1 MLSDKVKEP
10 REMAFPTAPG
20 SKRNH
25 GRSEV
30 AASDQWEIQY
40 HQQAHFHSLFIFVPF
55 DKVKTWCTNEIIQT
69 KVTDSCS
76 FLSICQ
82 KTPLLIVLECHDMII
97 QLGTAIV
104 RNRSLTVLDP
114 LTSAVVVWGNGG
126 ASEDDKMIS
135 SHVLV
140 WVLVL
145 VPV

>member
-1 MLSDKVKEP
+1 
-10 REMAFPTAPG
+10 
-20 SKRNH
+20 
-25 GRSEV
+25 
-30 AASDQWEIQY
+30 
-40 HQQAHFHSLFIFVPF
+40 
-55 DKVKTWCTNEIIQT
+55 
-69 KVTDSCS
+69 
-76 FLSICQ
+76 
-82 KTPLLIVLECHDMII
+82 MII

-145 VPV
+145 VPVYS